1 MRPHHR
7 VTRVWG
13 AALLA
18 GLAASAVGAAATGAT
33 AVPSTGTMLA
43 AAAMTR
49 EPAGPAS
56 AGSGASAAPAAAI
69 LTTTAHNDREA
80 IDELIARYGL
90 REAPTPVSA
99 RPGWRL
105 PRRILVDASV
115 RGLVEVVRGVT
126 PGIEVVGA
134 ATPAEFAAQAGKAE
148 VVIGRTRVACAA
160 PVLAAAQSLQW
171 IQVVEAGVEDCIDE
185 PAVAAGRY
193 LLTNMRAISAPVI
206 AEHSIGM
213 LLALTRG
220 LTVSIPRQASG
231 TWSTDFGSQP
241 LLTLQGKT
249 LLVVG
254 LGGIGG
260 EIAKRAQ
267 ALGMRVIAIRGSSRE
282 RPPGVDYVGLS
293 DELPQLLGQADV
305 VANALPLT
313 AETRGLFDAKAF
325 ARMRPS
331 AYFLN
336 VGRGGTV
343 VTDDLVAALESRR
356 LAGAALDVTDP
367 EPLPKDHPLWRAP
380 NVVITPHNSN
390 TSDLGTEA
398 QRRIIA
404 ENLRR
409 YLAGE
414 PMLSVVDTTRGY

>member
-1 MRPHHR
+1 
-7 VTRVWG
+7 
-13 AALLA
+13 
-18 GLAASAVGAAATGAT
+18 
-33 AVPSTGTMLA
+33 
-43 AAAMTR
+43 
-49 EPAGPAS
+49 
-56 AGSGASAAPAAAI
+56 
-69 LTTTAHNDREA
+69 
-80 IDELIARYGL
+80 
-90 REAPTPVSA
+90 
-99 RPGWRL
+99 
-105 PRRILVDASV
+105 
-115 RGLVEVVRGVT
+115 
-126 PGIEVVGA
+126 
-134 ATPAEFAAQAGKAE
+134 
-148 VVIGRTRVACAA
+148 
-160 PVLAAAQSLQW
+160 
-171 IQVVEAGVEDCIDE
+171 
-185 PAVAAGRY
+185 
-193 LLTNMRAISAPVI
+193 VI

-231 TWSTDFGSQP
+231 IWSTDFGSQP
-241 LLTLQGKT
+241 LVTLQGKT

-267 ALGMRVIAIRGSSRE
+267 ALGMRVIATRGSSRE
-282 RPPGVDYVGLS
+282 RPPGVDYVGLP

-313 AETRGLFDAKAF
+313 AETRKLFDAKAF

-343 VTDDLVAALESRR
+343 VTDDLVAALESQR

-367 EPLPKDHPLWRAP
+367 EPLPKNHPLWHAP

-390 TSDLGTEA
+390 TSDLGTET

-414 PMLSVVDTTRGY
+414 AMLSVVDTARGY

>member
-1 MRPHHR
+1 MRRRCR
-7 VTRVWG
+7 VARVWG

-18 GLAASAVGAAATGAT
+18 GVAVSGAIVAAAG
-33 AVPSTGTMLA
+33 
-43 AAAMTR
+43 
-49 EPAGPAS
+49 
-56 AGSGASAAPAAAI
+56 AAPAAAPSA
-69 LTTTAHNDREA
+69 TTARADRDEA

-90 REAPTPVSA
+90 REAPTPVRA
-99 RPGWRL
+99 RPGWRA
-105 PRRILVDASV
+105 PRRILVDGGV
-115 RGLVEVVRGVT
+115 PGLVEVVRDAA

-134 ATPAEFAAQAGKAE
+134 ATPAELAAHAAKAE
-148 VVIGRTRVACAA
+148 VVIGRTRVVCAA
-160 PVLAAAQSLQW
+160 PVLAAAQTLHW
-171 IQVVEAGVEDCIDE
+171 IQVVAAGVEDCIDE
-185 PAVAAGRY
+185 PAVAAGRF
-193 LLTNMRAISAPVI
+193 LLSNMRAISAPVI

-220 LTVSIPRQASG
+220 FTVSIPRQASG
-231 TWSTDFGSQP
+231 TWSTDFGGQP
-241 LLTLQGKT
+241 LVTLQGKT

-282 RPPGVDYVGLS
+282 RPPGVDYVGLP

-313 AETRGLFDAKAF
+313 AETRRLFDAKAF

-367 EPLPKDHPLWRAP
+367 EPLPKNHPLWRAP

-390 TSDLGTEA
+390 TSDLGTET

-409 YLAGE
+409 YIAGE
-414 PMLSVVDTTRGY
+414 PMLSVVDTARGY